1 MKDFRKLI
9 VWEKA
14 HQLTLKVYKITED
27 FPREELYGLTSQ
39 IRRAVTSIPTN
50 IAEGCVRSSDADFA
64 RFLYIALGSTSELEY
79 LMLLGK
85 DLKFIKNELYIE
97 SNNDF
102 NEIKKMLISMIQKLK
117 ALCLQ
122 LKAKKIDFNA

>member
-1 MKDFRKLI
+1 MKDFRKLK

-14 HQLTLKVYKITED
+14 HQLTLKIYKVTEE

-39 IRRAVTSIPTN
+39 IRRASVSIPTN
-50 IAEGCVRSSDADFA
+50 IAEGCVRSSDADFS

-79 LMLLGK
+79 LILLSM
-85 DLKFIKNELYIE
+85 DLKFIKNDLYVEL
-97 SNNDF
+97 NNDT

-117 ALCLQ
+117 A
-122 LKAKKIDFNA
+122 

>member
-14 HQLTLKVYKITED
+14 HQLTLKIYKVTEE

-39 IRRAVTSIPTN
+39 IRRACVSIPTN
-50 IAEGCVRSSDADFA
+50 IAEGCVRSSDADFS

-79 LMLLGK
+79 LMLLSM
-85 DLKFIKNELYIE
+85 DLKIIKNELHIE
-97 SNNDF
+97 LNNEI

-117 ALCLQ
+117 A
-122 LKAKKIDFNA
+122 

>member
-1 MKDFRKLI
+1 MKDFRKLK

-14 HQLTLKVYKITED
+14 HQLTLKIYKVTEQ

-39 IRRAVTSIPTN
+39 IRRACVSIPAN
-50 IAEGCVRSSDADFA
+50 ISEGCVRSSDADFS

-79 LMLLGK
+79 LILLSM
-85 DLKFIKNELYIE
+85 DLKIIKNELQIE
-97 SNNDF
+97 LNNEI

-117 ALCLQ
+117 A
-122 LKAKKIDFNA
+122 

>member
-1 MKDFRKLI
+1 
-9 VWEKA
+9 
-14 HQLTLKVYKITED
+14 
-27 FPREELYGLTSQ
+27 
-39 IRRAVTSIPTN
+39 
-50 IAEGCVRSSDADFA
+50 
-64 RFLYIALGSTSELEY
+64 
-79 LMLLGK
+79 MLLGK

>member
-1 MKDFRKLI
+1 MKDFRSLK

-14 HQLTLKVYKITED
+14 HLLTLKIYKVTEK

-39 IRRAVTSIPTN
+39 IRRACVSIPTN
-50 IAEGCVRSSDADFA
+50 FAEECVRSSDADFS

-79 LMLLGK
+79 LMMLAM
-85 DLKFIKNELYIE
+85 DLNFIKTELHTELNNEI
-97 SNNDF
+97 

-117 ALCLQ
+117 A
-122 LKAKKIDFNA
+122 

>member
-1 MKDFRKLI
+1 MKDFRKLK

-14 HQLTLKVYKITED
+14 HKFTLKIYKITEK

-39 IRRAVTSIPTN
+39 IRRACVSIPTN

-79 LMLLGK
+79 LMMLSV
-85 DLKFIKNELYIE
+85 DLNFIKKELHLELNSEI
-97 SNNDF
+97 
-102 NEIKKMLISMIQKLK
+102 NEIKMMLIGMIKKLK
-117 ALCLQ
+117 A
-122 LKAKKIDFNA
+122 

>member
-1 MKDFRKLI
+1 MKDFRSLK

-14 HQLTLKVYKITED
+14 HLLTLKIYKVTEK

-39 IRRAVTSIPTN
+39 IRKACVSIPTN
-50 IAEGCVRSSDADFA
+50 IAEGCVRSSDADFS

-79 LMLLGK
+79 LMMLAM
-85 DLKFIKNELYIE
+85 DLNFIKSELHTELNNEI
-97 SNNDF
+97 

-117 ALCLQ
+117 A
-122 LKAKKIDFNA
+122 

>member
-1 MKDFRKLI
+1 LKDFRKLK

-14 HQLTLKVYKITED
+14 HQLTLKIYKVTEE

-39 IRRAVTSIPTN
+39 IRRASVSIPTN
-50 IAEGCVRSSDADFA
+50 IAEGCVRSSDADFS

-79 LMLLGK
+79 LILLSM
-85 DLKFIKNELYIE
+85 DLKFIKNDLYVEL
-97 SNNDF
+97 NNDT

-117 ALCLQ
+117 A
-122 LKAKKIDFNA
+122 